1 MVKIAPS
8 ILSADFAFLADEIKK
23 IEVAGA
29 DWVHIDVMDGQ
40 FVPNLTFGAP
50 VVKCIRK
57 TTEMFFDCHLMVEQ
71 PEKYI
76 ADFKAA
82 GADQIVVHVET
93 TKHLHRCIQQ
103 IKAEGMK
110 AGVSL
115 NPATPL
121 CTVEEI
127 LPYVDMVL
135 LMSVNPGFGGQSFIE
150 STVPKIARL
159 RKMID
164 DAGLNVDIQVDG
176 GINDKTA
183 VLVKEAGATVLVAG
197 SYVYGAKDVKADI
210 VVFLTAHTPFR
221 ELEWRGDKV
230 TLDFCGVFKK

>member
-76 ADFKAA
+76 ADFKSA

-121 CTVEEI
+121 STVEEI

-197 SYVYGAKDVKADI
+197 SYVYGASDVKAAI
-210 VVFLTAHTPFR
+210 ESLR
-221 ELEWRGDKV
+221 
-230 TLDFCGVFKK
+230 

>member
-1 MVKIAPS
+1 MMIKVAPS

-23 IEVAGA
+23 IEKAGA

-50 VVKCIRK
+50 VVKKIRK
-57 TTEMFFDCHLMVEQ
+57 VTDLFFDCHLMVEN

-103 IKAEGMK
+103 IKGEGMK
-110 AGVSL
+110 AGVAL
-115 NPATPL
+115 NPATSL
-121 CTVEEI
+121 STVEEI

-135 LMSVNPGFGGQSFIE
+135 LMTVNPGFGGQSFIE
-150 STVPKIARL
+150 GVVPKIKRL
-159 RKMID
+159 RAMIEA
-164 DAGLNVDIQVDG
+164 AGLDVDVQVDG
-176 GINDKTA
+176 GINDKTSKI
-183 VLVKEAGATVLVAG
+183 VREAGANIIVAG
-197 SYVYGAKDVKADI
+197 SYVYGAEDTKAAI
-210 VVFLTAHTPFR
+210 SSLKA
-221 ELEWRGDKV
+221 
-230 TLDFCGVFKK
+230 

>member
-1 MVKIAPS
+1 MIKIAPS

-29 DWVHIDVMDGQ
+29 DWVHIDVMDGL

-50 VVKCIRK
+50 VVQKIRK
-57 TTEMFFDCHLMVEQ
+57 VTDLFFDCHLMVEN

-76 ADFKAA
+76 EDFKKA
-82 GADQIVVHVET
+82 GADQIVVHAEA

-103 IKAEGMK
+103 IKAGNMK
-110 AGVSL
+110 AGVAL

-121 CTVEEI
+121 AAVEEI

-135 LMSVNPGFGGQSFIE
+135 LMTVNPGFGGQSFIE
-150 STVPKIARL
+150 TMVPKVRRL
-159 RKMID
+159 AEMIKERD
-164 DAGLNVDIQVDG
+164 LVVDIQVDG

-183 VLVKEAGATVLVAG
+183 KLVTAAGANILVAG
-197 SYVYGAKDVKADI
+197 SYVYGAEDVAQAI
-210 VVFLTAHTPFR
+210 ASL
-221 ELEWRGDKV
+221 RG
-230 TLDFCGVFKK
+230 

>member
-121 CTVEEI
+121 STVEEI

-197 SYVYGAKDVKADI
+197 SYVYGASDVKVAI
-210 VVFLTAHTPFR
+210 ESLR
-221 ELEWRGDKV
+221 
-230 TLDFCGVFKK
+230 